1 MPKAIFSDLGE
12 DCPTSGFGSVAF
24 KVEWSVGVWL
34 NKYWSLRESFLE
46 EVKCVLLRKLPVPG
60 SSLLSKVV

>member
-12 DCPTSGFGSVAF
+12 DRPTSGFGSVAF
-24 KVEWSVGVWL
+24 KAEWSMGVRL

-46 EVKCVLLRKLPVPG
+46 EVKCVLLRKLRVPG
-60 SSLLSKVV
+60 SSLLGEVI